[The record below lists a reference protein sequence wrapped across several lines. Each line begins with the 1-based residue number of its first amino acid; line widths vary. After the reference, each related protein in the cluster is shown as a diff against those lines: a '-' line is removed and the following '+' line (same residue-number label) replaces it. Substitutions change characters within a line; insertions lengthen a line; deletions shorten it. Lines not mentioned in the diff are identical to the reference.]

1 MLARDRWH
9 DFLAVGLLMPAL
21 ALAVLMCAPP
31 CSAGDSAATD
41 AKSTA
46 SPAADLGEY
55 PGETLPASDGSEVS
69 LPAARGEKATVL
81 MCMSVECPISNE
93 FLPAIQEVARA
104 YRDKGVN
111 FVGIDPNGGETL
123 DDMAAYAKEH
133 ELSFPFL
140 KDAGGKISRRL
151 LFNVTP
157 EARLFDAQGQIVYQ
171 GRIDNR
177 YRAGGGQ
184 PGAKIKHDLADALD
198 EVLAG
203 KPVSQSRTRTV
214 GCPIQLAAPA
224 EN

>member
-1 MLARDRWH
+1 
-9 DFLAVGLLMPAL
+9 MPGIG
-21 ALAVLMCAPP
+21 LAVLMGAMP
-31 CSAGDSAATD
+31 CLAGDAAATD
-41 AKSTA
+41 AKSTSSA
-46 SPAADLGEY
+46 TTDLGEY
-55 PGETLPASDGSEVS
+55 PSETLPASDGSEVS
-69 LPAARGEKATVL
+69 LPAARGANATVI

-111 FVGIDPNGGETL
+111 FVGVNPNGGESL
-123 DDMAAYAKEH
+123 EDMAAYAKER

-140 KDAGGKISRRL
+140 KDEGGKISRRL

-157 EARLFDAQGQIVYQ
+157 EARLFDTQGQIVYQ
-171 GRIDNR
+171 GRVDNR
-177 YRAGGGQ
+177 YRAGGGR

-214 GCPIQLAAPA
+214 GCPIQFAAPA
-224 EN
+224 AN